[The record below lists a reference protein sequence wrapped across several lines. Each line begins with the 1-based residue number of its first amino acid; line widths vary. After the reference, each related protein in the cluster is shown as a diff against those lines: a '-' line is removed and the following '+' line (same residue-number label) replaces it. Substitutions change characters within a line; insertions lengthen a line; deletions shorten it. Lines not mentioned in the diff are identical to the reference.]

1 MPISQLEQQWLRQIT
16 HVYLPQRSPHML
28 DNWVWIA
35 IVVLFVAAVITRA
48 FNTVNAR
55 YGYPSEFSEPSVS
68 ALMSRYYLSQ
78 DPEGCLV
85 AERDGSICGS
95 VFGRRRGDHVSVGP
109 VSVDPACQAIG
120 VGRRMMQAL
129 FDLYPDAASF
139 RLTQAAFNKESFSLY
154 SKTGFIAAEP
164 LLRLERPPAP
174 VTPEE
179 DEPHVRVVTAEN
191 APLVADLDRRL
202 TGTERERELPTHFGM
217 GRVYVYGGDTG
228 IQGYL
233 ATMPTPGPTFLGPAV
248 AHSEAQLG
256 ALIRAALRAAGSRPS
271 GLHLPARFASTI
283 DECYRLGF
291 RLFSLETFM
300 VRGQWQTPEAFFLH
314 SVFPETY

>member
-1 MPISQLEQQWLRQIT
+1 MSPDDI
-16 HVYLPQRSPHML
+16 HV
-28 DNWVWIA
+28 
-35 IVVLFVAAVITRA
+35 VAPVITRA

-55 YGYPSEFSEPSVS
+55 YGYPSEFPEPNVS
-68 ALMSRYYLSQ
+68 TLMSRYYLSQ

-85 AERDGSICGS
+85 AERDGNICGS
-95 VFGRRRGDHVSVGP
+95 VFGRRRGDRVSVGP

-120 VGRRMMQAL
+120 VGRRMMEAL
-129 FDLYPDAASF
+129 FDLYPDAVSF

-154 SKTGFIAAEP
+154 SKTGFVAAEQ

-202 TGTERERELPTHFGM
+202 TGAERERELATLFGM
-217 GRVYVYGGDTG
+217 GRVYVYGGDSD
-228 IQGYL
+228 IQGYV
-233 ATMPTPGPTFLGPAV
+233 ATMPTPGPTLLGPAV

-256 ALIRAALRAAGSRPS
+256 ALVRAALRDIGPRAS
-271 GLHLPARFASTI
+271 GLHLPARFAPTI

-300 VRGQWQTPEAFFLH
+300 VRGEWSPPQALYLH
-314 SVFPETY
+314 SLFPETY